1 MIVKI
6 KLANLNLA
14 VKIWFRKKERRA
26 FMKTINKLPETK
38 GKYVLMFVSNNCPYC
53 KQMEK
58 LLKQMEKDYVSKGID
73 FYVLNISNNPEIAQ
87 RYNIMSTPL
96 IYFMNGKTVVGK
108 ELGAVSKRTV
118 ELELYELLKAG
129 EFIKKIKKL
138 LGFTKGN
145 K

>member
-1 MIVKI
+1 
-6 KLANLNLA
+6 
-14 VKIWFRKKERRA
+14 
-26 FMKTINKLPETK
+26 MKTINKLPETK

-118 ELELYELLKAG
+118 ELELEELLKAG

-138 LGFTKGN
+138 FGFRTG
-145 K
+145 

>member
-1 MIVKI
+1 
-6 KLANLNLA
+6 
-14 VKIWFRKKERRA
+14 
-26 FMKTINKLPETK
+26 MKTINRLPETE
-38 GKYVLMFVSNNCPYC
+38 GKYVLMFVSNHCPYC

-58 LLKQMEKDYVSKGID
+58 LLKQMEKDYASKGIE

-96 IYFMNGKTVVGK
+96 IYFMNGKSVVGK

-118 ELELYELLKAG
+118 ELELEELLKAG

-138 LGFTKGN
+138 FGFGRG
-145 K
+145 